1 MYVWLQQTLK
11 SKDTTSFAEINVD
24 VLWDTD
30 GYQDI
35 WAEQDVEP
43 GPRLGH
49 IVHIV

>member
-1 MYVWLQQTLK
+1 MYVENT
-11 SKDTTSFAEINVD
+11 EINVA